1 MSWLKENWFKLFIA
15 LFLVA
20 VSLIVVLYPGELST
34 SATIESQSEPSSPD
48 YSCNVWGVRL
58 HGELVTY
65 KVEGGTEEEPVDQT
79 SSEEIVNTIQ
89 EAESDPKVKAILLEV
104 DSYGGSGVAA
114 EEIANALKHSTK
126 PTVAQ
131 IRESGVSA
139 AYWSATGAKT
149 IFASANSDV
158 GGIGVTMSYLQNVN
172 QNTQNG
178 LEFIELNTGKFKN
191 AGDPNKPLTA
201 EERKLF
207 QRDLDIMLD
216 NFISDV
222 AHNRSIPLEE
232 VRKLA
237 DGSSMLGTMALQNKL
252 IDKIGGQTEVKRY
265 LKEKIGEDPEI
276 CW

>member
-15 LFLVA
+15 LFLLA
-20 VSLIVVLYPGELST
+20 VLFWVVLYPDEPSESAKPGSDST
-34 SATIESQSEPSSPD
+34 SAD
-48 YSCNVWGVRL
+48 YGCNVWGIELR
-58 HGELVTY
+58 GELVTY
-65 KVEGGTEEEPVDQT
+65 RLGGETEEEPVDQT

-104 DSYGGSGVAA
+104 DSPGGSGVAA
-114 EEIANALKHSTK
+114 EEIANALKYSTK

-191 AGDPNKPLTA
+191 AGDPNKSLTA

>member
-15 LFLVA
+15 LFLLA
-20 VSLIVVLYPGELST
+20 VLFWVVLYPDEPSESAKPGSDST
-34 SATIESQSEPSSPD
+34 SAD
-48 YSCNVWGVRL
+48 YGCNVWGIELR
-58 HGELVTY
+58 GELVTY
-65 KVEGGTEEEPVDQT
+65 RLGGETEEEPVDQT

-104 DSYGGSGVAA
+104 DSPGGSGVAA
-114 EEIANALKHSTK
+114 EEIANALKYSTK

-201 EERKLF
+201 EEQKLF

>member
-1 MSWLKENWFKLFIA
+1 ME
-15 LFLVA
+15 
-20 VSLIVVLYPGELST
+20 
-34 SATIESQSEPSSPD
+34 
-48 YSCNVWGVRL
+48 
-58 HGELVTY
+58 
-65 KVEGGTEEEPVDQT
+65 
-79 SSEEIVNTIQ
+79 
-89 EAESDPKVKAILLEV
+89 
-104 DSYGGSGVAA
+104 
-114 EEIANALKHSTK
+114 
-126 PTVAQ
+126 
-131 IRESGVSA
+131 
-139 AYWSATGAKT
+139 
-149 IFASANSDV
+149 
-158 GGIGVTMSYLQNVN
+158 
-172 QNTQNG
+172 
-178 LEFIELNTGKFKN
+178 FKN